1 MNIIPRQPRTPTGK
15 NCSGSATPTPRRR
28 VRDDLDD
35 DDVVLSGEH
44 VREITKRLKNHSQ
57 RRTHV
62 CTSQI
67 PRYISQGSVYSIR
80 QVPLTFECDVGYFGP
95 HSDVM
100 DSETT
105 KLKLRDISSELG
117 FLFFLDG
124 LVEPSIRQQLEKCW
138 AVLQERLGA
147 TVVAVTTEAHV
158 SQNDYS
164 IPLICDHTVAL
175 ARAFRALHPMGGG
188 RMLLDAIAMIDR
200 ATNKIYFAP
209 LSLGNSTAQV
219 SLRCED
225 VMAFVEYIWSER

>member
-1 MNIIPRQPRTPTGK
+1 MNIIPRQPRTPTRK
-15 NCSGSATPTPRRR
+15 SCSGTATPTPRRR
-28 VRDDLDD
+28 VRDEVEEDE
-35 DDVVLSGEH
+35 VVLSGEN
-44 VREITKRLKNHSQ
+44 VKEITKRLKGHSQ
-57 RRTHV
+57 RRTHA
-62 CTSQI
+62 CITQI

-80 QVPLTFECDVGYFGP
+80 QVPLTFECEVGYFGP

-100 DSETT
+100 DSDTT
-105 KLKLRDISSELG
+105 ILKLRDISSELG
-117 FLFFLDG
+117 FLFFLDDQM
-124 LVEPSIRQQLEKCW
+124 EPNIRQQLEKCW
-138 AVLQERLGA
+138 AVLQTQLGA
-147 TVVAVTTEAHV
+147 TVVAVTTDAHAT
-158 SQNDYS
+158 QNDYS

>member
-1 MNIIPRQPRTPTGK
+1 MK
-15 NCSGSATPTPRRR
+15 
-28 VRDDLDD
+28 
-35 DDVVLSGEH
+35 
-44 VREITKRLKNHSQ
+44 EIAKRLKGHHH
-57 RRTHV
+57 RTTQV
-62 CTSQI
+62 I
-67 PRYISQGSVYSIR
+67 PTNIPQYISQGSVYSIR

-100 DSETT
+100 DSNTT
-105 KLKLRDISSELG
+105 QLKLRDISSELG
-117 FLFFLDG
+117 FLFFLDDQ
-124 LVEPSIRQQLEKCW
+124 VEEGVRQQLEACW
-138 AVLQERLGA
+138 AVLQSQLGA
-147 TVVAVTTEAHV
+147 TVVAVTTDSHV
-158 SQNDYS
+158 TENHYS

-225 VMAFVEYIWSER
+225 VMAFVQYIWSER